1 MHSIGKVCLRALIAT
16 IFSNPLLCHSSRPH
30 PIEGA
35 MHASRVHVWHME
47 KMPSQDEM
55 EYVRLLMNDLEPQV
69 DDVKEFLQTV
79 VDILPIRAKTIRM
92 TSEAI
97 DFLNEQ
103 HRNVNIAKVKII
115 SKCTESRAVLFL
127 LQATGNSVSLVGDG
141 LLVGGLIAAPFTL
154 GVSLI
159 ISTVGGGVCA
169 IGGATSAG
177 AGLVELAI
185 SKKKVA
191 EIQDVIDED
200 NKRSKKLKEKWD
212 KITAKCDSVAK
223 KFPQMKYSPEDVFA
237 VLLVC
242 CVQITTD
249 KELQEAVK
257 EKGRRA
263 LESVKETGSHALDIV
278 SGLGSG
284 ACSLQAGGQA
294 IGSAVLTALIV
305 KFAPK
310 GSRAVTHCSK
320 MAGISS
326 KIVTAS
332 KLFRVATGV
341 TPLSIVFTAVGA
353 SLT

>member
-1 MHSIGKVCLRALIAT
+1 
-16 IFSNPLLCHSSRPH
+16 
-30 PIEGA
+30 
-35 MHASRVHVWHME
+35 
-47 KMPSQDEM
+47 MPSKDEM

-79 VDILPIRAKTIRM
+79 VDILPIRAKTIDILPIRAKTIRM

-159 ISTVGGGVCA
+159 ISAVGGGVCA

-212 KITAKCDSVAK
+212 KITFSV
-223 KFPQMKYSPEDVFA
+223 Q
-237 VLLVC
+237 
-242 CVQITTD
+242 
-249 KELQEAVK
+249 
-257 EKGRRA
+257 
-263 LESVKETGSHALDIV
+263 
-278 SGLGSG
+278 
-284 ACSLQAGGQA
+284 
-294 IGSAVLTALIV
+294 
-305 KFAPK
+305 
-310 GSRAVTHCSK
+310 
-320 MAGISS
+320 
-326 KIVTAS
+326 
-332 KLFRVATGV
+332 
-341 TPLSIVFTAVGA
+341 
-353 SLT
+353 